1 MSPNP
6 AILGT
11 VLGAEKP
18 SANTEESHG
27 VLEATEIRMLAGA
40 EILNLVHIK
49 EF

>member
-6 AILGT
+6 ALLGT

-18 SANTEESHG
+18 GANTEESHG

-40 EILNLVHIK
+40 EILNLVQIN